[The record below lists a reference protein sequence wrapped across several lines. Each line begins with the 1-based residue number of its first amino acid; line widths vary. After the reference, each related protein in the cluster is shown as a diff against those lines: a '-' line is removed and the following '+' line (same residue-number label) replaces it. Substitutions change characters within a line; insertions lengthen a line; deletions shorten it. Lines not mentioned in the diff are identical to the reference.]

1 MQQILEWVGVLI
13 IMLAVLRVS
22 RWRRGRSFGLR
33 GGLTGLNVITGLL
46 AGLIAGL
53 MLRDGVTPASPIP
66 DADGLALLA
75 AALRNLLP
83 FAGAAAGG
91 LVAYLVLGTA
101 WRSLFRGGSARARGW
116 LLRAEFAACAVA
128 LVLLVLRAVA

>member
-22 RWRRGRSFGLR
+22 LWRRGRSFGLR

-46 AGLIAGL
+46 AGLVAGL
-53 MLRDGVTPASPIP
+53 LARGAAAPATQTAV
-66 DADGLALLA
+66 ADGLSLLT

-83 FAGAAAGG
+83 FAGAASGG
-91 LVAYLVLGTA
+91 LAGYLLLGTI
-101 WRSLFRGGSARARGW
+101 WRRLFRGGSARARH
-116 LLRAEFAACAVA
+116 RA
-128 LVLLVLRAVA
+128 VLRSPAGRPLAGRQRHAP